1 MWLEEYLASYP
12 STVVIVSHDR
22 GFLDNVVTD
31 IIQVKNKDLHYY
43 KGNYS
48 QFVKARDEQYIAQK
62 RAYEAQQMQIKHI
75 EDFITTY
82 VMCVGQQFHYRQRG
96 AGGQASHGPG
106 FVCGG

>member
-1 MWLEEYLASYP
+1 MQHLDFPTVMWLEDYLSSYP
-12 STVVIVSHDR
+12 STVIIVSHDR

-31 IIQVKNKDLHYY
+31 IIQFKNKDLHYY

-48 QFVKARDEQYIAQK
+48 LFVKARDEQYTAQK

-82 VMCVGQQFHYRQRG
+82 ALICDL
-96 AGGQASHGPG
+96 
-106 FVCGG
+106 